1 MRQDHDPNLDRIKM
15 EFLIRIGIKTIP
27 IHNAVNKKV
36 GLRWPLRKTINDM
49 TSFTILEIKIN

>member
-27 IHNAVNKKV
+27 IHNAVNKKS
-36 GLRWPLRKTINDM
+36 WFKMAIEKN
-49 TSFTILEIKIN
+49 N